1 MSFLLSI
8 LARHW
13 KSALVVILLSG
24 AGLYGWWQHHE
35 AAKYHDRLVTLQQA
49 ERDATAQAKAEQA
62 RADAK
67 SIAQARKMAEQAQ
80 YAAKKAS
87 QIAVAERSSEL
98 ATKARVGKI
107 TSPTASEWLKAPIPA
122 SILQAIGG
130 GS

>member
-1 MSFLLSI
+1 VSFLLSI

-67 SIAQARKMAEQAQ
+67 SIAQARKLARQA
-80 YAAKKAS
+80 KSSSNKAS
-87 QIAVAERSSEL
+87 QIAVAARSAET
-98 ATKARVGKI
+98 ATKGRLMKI
-107 TSPTASEWLKAPIPA
+107 TSQGASQWLKAPIPA
-122 SILQAIGG
+122 SIRKALGG